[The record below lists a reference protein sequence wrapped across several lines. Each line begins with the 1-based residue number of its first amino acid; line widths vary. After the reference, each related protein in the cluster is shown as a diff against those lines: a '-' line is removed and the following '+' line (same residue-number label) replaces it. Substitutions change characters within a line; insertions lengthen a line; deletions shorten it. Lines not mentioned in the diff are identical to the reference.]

1 MCFLIVLQGLD
12 KAVKELLPHV
22 EHRNCTR
29 HIYANLKKKFPSA
42 AVRNAFWEAAMA
54 THPQAHKSA
63 MKDLAKASKK
73 AAERLEE
80 FDPKVWSKAFF
91 ATHFKTDSTENNMS
105 ECFNSWILKTR
116 FMPIC
121 DMLTE
126 IHDLIMERMHQ
137 KRDAMVDV
145 DCIILPKI
153 KQILDANINESA
165 ECSGLWDGKQ
175 NFQVKW
181 KETYMK
187 TYEHGLE
194 VLRGEPFWEEAEGDE
209 ILPPP
214 MMKKLR
220 GRPKKQRRREGWE
233 GAVKKGK
240 GKFNSMTRLGRVMH
254 CTICRERGH
263 NRGNCPNKPEGYVEQ
278 ARQKRGG
285 KRKVTTEDDLEVEH
299 ELERNEEEAMTGEW
313 RKHLE

>member
-181 KETYMK
+181 
-187 TYEHGLE
+187 
-194 VLRGEPFWEEAEGDE
+194 RG
-209 ILPPP
+209 I
-214 MMKKLR
+214 
-220 GRPKKQRRREGWE
+220 
-233 GAVKKGK
+233 
-240 GKFNSMTRLGRVMH
+240 
-254 CTICRERGH
+254 
-263 NRGNCPNKPEGYVEQ
+263 
-278 ARQKRGG
+278 
-285 KRKVTTEDDLEVEH
+285 
-299 ELERNEEEAMTGEW
+299 
-313 RKHLE
+313 